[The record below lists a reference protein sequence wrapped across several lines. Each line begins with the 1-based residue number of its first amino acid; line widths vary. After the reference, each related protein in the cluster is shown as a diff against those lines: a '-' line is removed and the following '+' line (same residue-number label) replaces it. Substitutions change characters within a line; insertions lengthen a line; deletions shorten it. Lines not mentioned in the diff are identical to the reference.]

1 MRKIVMASLIASLAL
16 GAGIALA
23 HGPMRHRVMAHAEG
37 GPHMAFLAPLIE
49 ELGLTEDQRAAVHQL
64 HEELMAQAK
73 PLLEQHHQQ
82 MEEIESLLDAD
93 NPDAQEIGTRMIA
106 AHATEQKIRAFHD
119 ANKDRFAAILT
130 EEQRAK
136 LKELEASHP
145 QRDKVMMFHH
155 GF

>member
-1 MRKIVMASLIASLAL
+1 MRKIALSTLIVCLAL
-16 GAGIALA
+16 AGVALA

-37 GPHMAFLAPLIE
+37 DSHMAFLAPLIE
-49 ELGLTEDQRAAVHQL
+49 ELGLTADQKAEMHQL

-73 PLLEQHHQQ
+73 PLLEQHRAQ

-93 NPDAQEIGTRMIA
+93 NPDAREIGTRMIA

-119 ANKDRFAAILT
+119 AGKDRFTAILT

-136 LKELEASHP
+136 LKEFEESHP
-145 QRDKVMMFHH
+145 HPDKVMMFHRR
-155 GF
+155 F